1 MSEQELNIGDYVR
14 TKYGIT
20 QYKEYE
26 TANGN
31 KLLCMPV
38 KDGSN
43 GIFANIE
50 DIIKSRPSIID
61 LIEVGDII
69 KLYSTKQIQQ
79 VLAIMSEEI
88 DLTDYVFYDLKK
100 SKKEL
105 IKQIEWVI
113 THEQI
118 ESMKYKVE

>member
-1 MSEQELNIGDYVR
+1 MNIGDYVR

-50 DIIKSRPSIID
+50 DIIKSSSNIID
-61 LIEVGDII
+61 LIQLG
-69 KLYSTKQIQQ
+69 
-79 VLAIMSEEI
+79 
-88 DLTDYVFYDLKK
+88 DYVNGYLVYEIEENWEIVGYRCFIYANDIK
-100 SKKEL
+100 SIVTKE
-105 IKQIEWVI
+105 QF
-113 THEQI
+113 
-118 ESMKYKVE
+118 ESMEYKIGE